1 MSIHVLVISSKDQL
15 EKYKKKIQKDTGVR
29 QKESLTEQII
39 AEQKETN
46 KLLDEQKVF
55 YAMTLNIPSSIQST
69 DNWDGK
75 ISKSVANTCSSNYFT
90 ESLKYTY

>member
-1 MSIHVLVISSKDQL
+1 MALNSMSIHVLAISSKDQL
-15 EKYKKKIQKDTGVR
+15 GRYKNKIQKDTGVR

-46 KLLDEQKVF
+46 KLLAEQKVF
-55 YAMTLNIPSSIQST
+55 YTMTLNNASSIQST

-75 ISKSVANTCSSNYFT
+75 SVSQWKIRVLRIISQSH
-90 ESLKYTY
+90 

>member
-15 EKYKKKIQKDTGVR
+15 EKYIKKIQKDAGVR

-46 KLLDEQKVF
+46 KLLAEQKVF
-55 YAMTLNIPSSIQST
+55 YTMTLNNASSIQST
-69 DNWDGK
+69 ANWDGK
-75 ISKSVANTCSSNYFT
+75 SVSQWQIRALRIISQSH
-90 ESLKYTY
+90 